1 MTIKQQGGIFGRNP
15 TFNDAEVDDLTVT
28 GSSTL
33 NGAFSVQGNTGK
45 LNQSAAGNV
54 LQIAQGMNTESA
66 VVQVG
71 TGRSGD
77 GFAYIDLFGASGATF
92 GARLIR
98 NGGTNGATFLQAK
111 GTGALTIRTDDAA
124 AVVFQTDGNEAAR
137 FNTSGNLAFPSG
149 QGIDFSA
156 TSGTGT
162 SELFDD
168 YEEGTWTPTLTTDGT
183 DFSSVTYDALT
194 SGYYTKVGDLVV
206 ARGRLRTDAVT
217 VGSASGN
224 VLIGGL
230 PFTVGGGATGRAP
243 VLIGEAEDFSTNNPS
258 GGRTVESSVTAR
270 LFYRSSANGAATSL
284 PVSSIDTGA
293 NKNQASFT
301 IIYRV

>member
-1 MTIKQQGGIFGRNP
+1 MIKQQGGIFGRNP

-45 LNQSAAGNV
+45 LNQSEAGNV
-54 LQIAQGMNTESA
+54 LQIASNMNTEAA

-77 GFAYIDLFGASGATF
+77 GFAYIDLFGSSGATF

-98 NGGTNGATFLQAK
+98 NGGTNGATLLQAK
-111 GTGALTIRTDDAA
+111 GTGGLTIRTDDAA
-124 AVVFQTDGNEAAR
+124 PVIVQTGGAEAAR

-168 YEEGTWTPTLTTDGT
+168 YEEGTWTPT
-183 DFSSVTYDALT
+183 DASGAGLSFT
-194 SGYYTKVGDLVV
+194 SPNGVYTKVGRLVMATGFV
-206 ARGRLRTDAVT
+206 QYPVT
-217 VGSASGN
+217 ASGTGSK
-224 VLIGGL
+224 IGGL
-230 PFTVGGGATGRAP
+230 PFTNINSSARGAGSINYKQVADADTLMPENNATTFFFATSTG
-243 VLIGEAEDFSTNNPS
+243 
-258 GGRTVESSVTAR
+258 SVTTNAQ
-270 LFYRSSANGAATSL
+270 LSNTAIYFGIVYT
-284 PVSSIDTGA
+284 
-293 NKNQASFT
+293 AS
-301 IIYRV
+301 